1 MKRTVKSS
9 KAENRTARRTSV
21 ESARRAIRS
30 ANEEETEETT
40 VAEDKDG
47 FEVDEEFVDAVNEE
61 TDFGSDNV
69 AKEDVIEAIQ
79 AIDVVADSILTASGE
94 EDFEFNADDVID
106 KIQEVIESDEF
117 ELEAEAES
125 PTEDDELPEELNNSV
140 VRVMVQDADGTVTN
154 IESGVE
160 DNDVGGD
167 DFGSDI
173 YSDSFDGDD
182 ATMFDT
188 DEVDMG
194 DIELDDEADSDDTE
208 LAVVG
213 NSRNPSTNYR
223 KGYMKLS
230 SSLKN
235 ENKKVWNSAFKAV
248 KKMIGSST
256 ELTSAHWAIVS
267 MIAKD
272 MAKKESLANNK
283 KVETMK
289 RVLSA
294 IKKSDELKQR
304 LTNSF
309 EEIEKDISASESE
322 CKPKEEVGTEFSAK
336 EESTDNGGIVNTPN
350 EVGENWGE
358 PNEPKKDVENA
369 NDAVELRAP
378 SEGIVEVDVP
388 VTNGFKTIVMKPMG
402 SGAYKVIGSKLCK
415 SNKIAVRTVRNSR
428 LATKG
433 MSSNVPL
440 KSGTIINLANGKAIL
455 LKNSNTAG
463 MLAFYG
469 KFEKGE
475 QKAPYFASLTNG
487 FCLISQSKKGADL
500 FASAEKANLREML
513 IAQARK
519 TAEVASDK
527 AERVFNSQIRDER
540 MKNRKALS
548 NARKQAMARE
558 DELKAI
564 ADNREMERL
573 FQSNVAT
580 KKAEVR
586 EAQKLDNARQ
596 EGLSKLYDSM
606 F

>member
-9 KAENRTARRTSV
+9 KAENRTAKRTSV
-21 ESARRAIRS
+21 KSARRAIRS
-30 ANEEETEETT
+30 ANEEETEEMT

-47 FEVDEEFVDAVNEE
+47 FDVDEEFVDAVNEE
-61 TDFGSDNV
+61 TDFGGDNV

-79 AIDVVADSILTASGE
+79 AIDAVADAVLTESGE
-94 EDFEFNADDVID
+94 DNFEFDADELLD
-106 KIQEVIESDEF
+106 KIQETISSDEF
-117 ELEAEAES
+117 ALDEAEAES

-160 DNDVGGD
+160 DESN

-173 YSDSFDGDD
+173 YADSFDGDD

-223 KGYMKLS
+223 KGFMKLS

-248 KKMIGSST
+248 CKMVGST

-309 EEIEKDISASESE
+309 EEIEKDISASESD
-322 CKPKEEVGTEFSAK
+322 CKPTEEVGSDLSAK
-336 EESTDNGGIVNTPN
+336 EESVDNGGLVNTPN

-358 PNEPKKDVENA
+358 PKEPKKDVENA

-428 LATKG
+428 LAMKG

-487 FCLISQSKKGADL
+487 FCLISQSKKGSDL

-519 TAEVASDK
+519 TAEVASNK